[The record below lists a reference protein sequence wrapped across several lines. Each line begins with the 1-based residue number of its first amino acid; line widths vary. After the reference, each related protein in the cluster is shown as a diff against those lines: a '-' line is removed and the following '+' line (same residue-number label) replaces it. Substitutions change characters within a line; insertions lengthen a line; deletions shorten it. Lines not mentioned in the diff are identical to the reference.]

1 MIYLTLLLNLI
12 GVIINNVYYNVFVK
26 FIINI
31 KNIIGFYLNLFFC
44 S

>member
-1 MIYLTLLLNLI
+1 MRIIIVIYI
-12 GVIINNVYYNVFVK
+12 VMMMC
-26 FIINI
+26 IINI